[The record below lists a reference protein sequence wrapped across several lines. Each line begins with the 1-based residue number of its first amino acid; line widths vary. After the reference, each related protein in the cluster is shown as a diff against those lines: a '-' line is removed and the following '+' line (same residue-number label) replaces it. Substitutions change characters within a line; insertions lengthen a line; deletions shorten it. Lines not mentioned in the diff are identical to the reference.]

1 MFKRHILAISL
12 IVMATL
18 LVYSNSFHASFHLD
32 DGPEIVE
39 NPKIKDLRN
48 LNEILWSQRG
58 VAIATFA
65 LNYAVGGLDV
75 FGYHLVNIII
85 HIINGVMVYF
95 LIFLTLSLMK
105 NPPFAKGGAGGFD
118 GWSSRIALYTSL
130 LFVVH
135 PIHTQA
141 VTYIVQRME
150 SLASLFY
157 LLALLLFIKGANTKK
172 ATSAIILYS
181 GVVLTYFLGFKSK
194 EIAITLPAIIFLYDL
209 YFVSGGNIKAMLRR
223 WPLYLILGFLLAYL
237 ASKTMVPS
245 SAVGAITG
253 GGFNDVSEASAGFA
267 VKTITPL
274 QYLYTQFNVIMTYM
288 RLLILPL
295 KQNLDYD
302 YPISKTLFELRTF
315 ISFTCILA
323 ILSTAMYLFMRPISR
338 ITCHGRFISFFILWF
353 FIILS
358 PTSSFIPIVDVIF
371 EHRIYLASVGFM
383 AIFVILFDETFD
395 RLTTL
400 RNRRQDG

>member
-12 IVMATL
+12 IAMATL
-18 LVYSNSFHASFHLD
+18 LVYSNTFHASFHLD
-32 DGPEIVE
+32 DVPHIVE

-95 LIFLTLSLMK
+95 LISLTLDRTLHADHASK
-105 NPPFAKGGAGGFD
+105 VP
-118 GWSSRIALYTSL
+118 LYTAL
-130 LFVVH
+130 LFAVH

-172 ATSAIILYS
+172 VVSAIILYS

-194 EIAITLPAIIFLYDL
+194 EIAITLPAVIFLYDL
-209 YFVSGGNIKAMLRR
+209 YFVSCGDIKAMLRR
-223 WPLYLILGFLLAYL
+223 WPLYMILGFLLVYL

-274 QYLYTQFNVIMTYM
+274 QYLYTQFNVIMTYL

-315 ISFTCILA
+315 MSFTCILA
-323 ILSTAMYLFMRPISR
+323 ILSTALYLFMRPISR

-383 AIFVILFDETFD
+383 AILVILFDETFD

-400 RNRRQDG
+400 SNRRKTADARYYI